1 MGSAGERGNEEQE
14 LKMGL
19 GTDAFIWA
27 FEAGS

>member
-1 MGSAGERGNEEQE
+1 MGLAGERGNKEQE
-14 LKMGL
+14 FKTGL